1 MLITNFR
8 PVKGSKEYYR
18 VSMRHGISEV
28 YEGERHTLR
37 IIFHD
42 AVG

>member
-1 MLITNFR
+1 MIITNFL
-8 PVKGSKEYYR
+8 PVKGKKEVYC

-28 YEGERHTLR
+28 YEGDRHILR

-42 AVG
+42 P